1 MRTLSKI
8 IGALLAV
15 SACAPALREA
25 DYMCPNVKIPR
36 STAYVTQKAAYA
48 EEVRIELIGFEGYC
62 LNANTVSRRY
72 AAIKPLFKIR
82 RLREGYDTH
91 VDFSYFTETIKGP
104 PEFLGRKRH
113 FASVDIPR
121 DVTEK
126 QFAGREVRV
135 RIPTEGYNDFA
146 ILLGMD
152 VSAAEYDANQKS
164 FDIDYRYLSADEL
177 REYQTPVVPRVVEV
191 DEAPAVQYIRLKP
204 LPVRQLEKPKSDCGC
219 DL

>member
-1 MRTLSKI
+1 MMRTLSKI

-72 AAIKPLFKIR
+72 AAIKPLFKIQ

-91 VDFSYFTETIKGP
+91 VDFSYLPKRSKARRSFWDAKGI
-104 PEFLGRKRH
+104 L
-113 FASVDIPR
+113 PR
-121 DVTEK
+121 LT
-126 QFAGREVRV
+126 FRA
-135 RIPTEGYNDFA
+135 T
-146 ILLGMD
+146 
-152 VSAAEYDANQKS
+152 
-164 FDIDYRYLSADEL
+164 
-177 REYQTPVVPRVVEV
+177 
-191 DEAPAVQYIRLKP
+191 
-204 LPVRQLEKPKSDCGC
+204 
-219 DL
+219 